1 MGDLL
6 FFSFLAGGCTLMGA
20 VLLFIKRRW
29 SLASLGLFLGLAS
42 GVMLAVVLFDMLP
55 SALLGNWQG
64 SAEGF
69 LFGLMVL
76 GIFDHFYSRK
86 TMDGRTM
93 LSLGYLIML
102 GMAMHDLPEG
112 MAIAMGH
119 EIKART
125 GMLITLAIGIHNI
138 PEGMAM
144 AAPLLIA
151 GLGRMRIMMQLG
163 AIALITPL
171 GTMLGL
177 LLIKILPGLMSPLL
191 GFASGVMVYLVAFH
205 LWPQAGKK
213 GGKSRWLGFWIGM
226 LAILLATFL

>member
-20 VLLFIKRRW
+20 VLLFIKRKW
-29 SLASLGLFLGLAS
+29 TLESLGLFLGLAS

-55 SALLGNWQG
+55 SALLGNWKG
-64 SAEGF
+64 SVEGF
-69 LFGLMVL
+69 LLGLMVL
-76 GIFDHFYSRK
+76 GIFDYYYSRK
-86 TMDGRTM
+86 TTDRRTM

-102 GMAMHDLPEG
+102 GIAMHDLPEG

-151 GLGRMRIMMQLG
+151 GIGRVRIMLQLG

-171 GTMLGL
+171 GTLLGFFL
-177 LLIKILPGLMSPLL
+177 LKILPGLMSPLL
-191 GFASGVMVYLVAFH
+191 GFASGVMVYLVVFH
-205 LWPQAGKK
+205 LWPQAGQK
-213 GGKSRWLGFWIGM
+213 GSRWLGFWIGM

>member
-1 MGDLL
+1 MENLIL
-6 FFSFLAGGCTLMGA
+6 FSFLAGVCTLLGA
-20 VLLFIKRRW
+20 LLLFIKKRW
-29 SLASLGLFLGLAS
+29 SLESLGLFLGLAS
-42 GVMLAVVLFDMLP
+42 GVMLAVVIFDMMP

-64 SAEGF
+64 TLEGF
-69 LFGLMVL
+69 LLGLVVL
-76 GIFDHFYSRK
+76 GIFDHYYSRK
-86 TMDGRTM
+86 TLDGRTM

-102 GMAMHDLPEG
+102 GIAMHDLPEG

-151 GLGRMRIMMQLG
+151 GLGRMRIMLQLG

-177 LLIKILPGLMSPLL
+177 FLIKILPGLMNPLL
-191 GFASGVMVYLVAFH
+191 GFASGVMIYLVVFH

-213 GGKSRWLGFWIGM
+213 GGKSRWLGFWLGM
-226 LAILLATFL
+226 LAILLATFV